1 MIDGVFLKD
10 SDLEELNLAII
21 LLFLILIYLFGL
33 RRISTLL
40 TVTMFGGKSTFVL
53 LGIMLLLDYFL
64 SESDN

>member
-1 MIDGVFLKD
+1 
-10 SDLEELNLAII
+10 LAII

-40 TVTMFGGKSTFVL
+40 TVTMFGGKSIFML

-64 SESDN
+64 SEIDNEN

>member
-1 MIDGVFLKD
+1 LI
-10 SDLEELNLAII
+10 II

-64 SESDN
+64 SESEN